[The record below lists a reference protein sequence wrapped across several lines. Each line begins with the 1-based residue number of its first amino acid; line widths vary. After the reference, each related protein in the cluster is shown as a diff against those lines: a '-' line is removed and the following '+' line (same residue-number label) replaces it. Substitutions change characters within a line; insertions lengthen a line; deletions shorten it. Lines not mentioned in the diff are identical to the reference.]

1 MGDMVLF
8 PFSSYASMLVYKP
21 MTIDCVPNVWFN
33 TGVDN
38 LSASRPG
45 KNVMDMA
52 WHIYDFP

>member
-1 MGDMVLF
+1 MGDMVF

-21 MTIDCVPNVWFN
+21 MTIDCVPNVWFD

-45 KNVMDMA
+45 KNVIDMA